1 MCSTERFLVCFQ
13 QPISV
18 VPQTFGYTLPPLNA
32 GVNSNRGFDIML
44 THKNRINDDLSYNV
58 NAMFSWNRGRYD
70 KNITDQL
77 FDISTLDPD
86 DYASEDDYQT
96 AVDFY
101 EQSNFLNRREG
112 QWTNRYFGYVSDG
125 YFNLKTKLIITS

>member
-1 MCSTERFLVCFQ
+1 MVVLEWMLGFELDVFYREVSGIFQ

-86 DYASEDDYQT
+86 DYASEDDY
-96 AVDFY
+96 
-101 EQSNFLNRREG
+101 
-112 QWTNRYFGYVSDG
+112 
-125 YFNLKTKLIITS
+125 KLRLISMNKVIS